1 MQIGIPYYTIEPL
14 VKSMQASRDK
24 DTTPDAK
31 PAKAEWKQIYE
42 HISMPVRAEWDAFE
56 LSLRELTQLRVGD
69 VIEMP
74 PEIVEQTQ
82 VTLNGTPKFIGTVG
96 LDSDRVVVK
105 LVKKIAENPSSKK
118 QSHGR

>member
-74 PEIVEQTQ
+74 RKLSSRPRSLSTA
-82 VTLNGTPKFIGTVG
+82 LPNSSAPS
-96 LDSDRVVVK
+96 DS
-105 LVKKIAENPSSKK
+105 IATAWS
-118 QSHGR
+118 